1 MFNRRDKI
9 IKKDKE
15 SKPSDLEE
23 EVAKSLHSLEKANP
37 GQKQHLGIIFIN
49 SVHLVDYEQ
58 ADGSASQ
65 YLLVKIPHRS
75 SAAFKK
81 AGNLVQ
87 EHLEKHFS
95 KTVIVVAN
103 RTIISPSG

>member
-9 IKKDKE
+9 IKKE
-15 SKPSDLEE
+15 GQKPTEIEDN
-23 EVAKSLHSLEKANP
+23 VAKELHSLEKNNIDK
-37 GQKQHLGIIFIN
+37 KQHLGIIFIN
-49 SVHLVDYEQ
+49 SVQIVDFTQ
-58 ADGSASQ
+58 ADGTAAQ

-81 AGNLVQ
+81 VGGLVQ
-87 EHLEKHFS
+87 EHLEKCYD